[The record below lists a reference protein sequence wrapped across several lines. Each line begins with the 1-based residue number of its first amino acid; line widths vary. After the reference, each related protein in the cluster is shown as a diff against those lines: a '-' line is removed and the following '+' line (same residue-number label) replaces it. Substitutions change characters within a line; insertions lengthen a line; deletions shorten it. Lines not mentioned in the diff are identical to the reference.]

1 MKTRIITA
9 SVLLCILVP
18 ILIFSHTFAYLIFA
32 ALLSLVATYE
42 LLGCMHL
49 VSRVKLSVSSVIYSV
64 LTVSLTRASSAEN
77 GFMKIFA
84 CTTFVY
90 IFVLLTFSLFESEKS
105 REKLPEI
112 MMAAALIIYITFGFA
127 SFVTVRDL
135 ANGSILFPLA
145 YIAAWVSDTGAYF
158 AGVKFGKRKL
168 IPEISP
174 KKTVEGF
181 IGGLC
186 SCVAVFMIYAGCV
199 HIFSDELSPN
209 YIWIFLCAVLLS
221 VASVIGDLIAS
232 MIKRRYHI
240 KDYSHLFPGHGGV
253 LDRFDS
259 IIATTAGLFVL
270 SSIMPLFYSSVG

>member
-9 SVLLCILVP
+9 AVLLCILAP
-18 ILIFSHTFAYLIFA
+18 IHIFSHTFVYVVFA
-32 ALLSLVATYE
+32 AVLALVATYE
-42 LLGCMHL
+42 LLGCMRL
-49 VSRVKLSVSSVIYSV
+49 VGKVKLTLASMIYSV
-64 LTVSLTRASSAEN
+64 LTVSLTRVSEEAN

-84 CTTFVY
+84 CMTFVY
-90 IFVLLTFSLFESEKS
+90 IFILLTFSLFESEKQ

-112 MMAAALIIYITFGFA
+112 MMAAATVIYITFGFA

-135 ANGSILFPLA
+135 ANGTLLFPLA

-199 HIFSDELSPN
+199 HIFAKELSPN
-209 YIWIFLCAVLLS
+209 YIWVFLCAVILCI
-221 VASVIGDLIAS
+221 ASVIGDLIAS

-270 SSIMPLFYSSVG
+270 SSIMPLFY

>member
-9 SVLLCILVP
+9 AVLLCILTP
-18 ILIFSHTFAYLIFA
+18 ILIFSHTFIYVVFA

-42 LLGCMHL
+42 LLGCMRL
-49 VSRVKLSVSSVIYSV
+49 VKRLKLTLTSMIYSV
-64 LTVSLTRASSAEN
+64 LTVSLTRVASID
-77 GFMKIFA
+77 GTMKIFA
-84 CTTFVY
+84 CTTFAY
-90 IFVLLTFSLFESEKS
+90 IFILLATSLFESEKK

-112 MMAAALIIYITFGFA
+112 MFAAAVVVYITFGFA

-135 ANGSILFPLA
+135 ANGVLLFPLA

-158 AGVKFGKRKL
+158 VGVKFGKRKL

-181 IGGLC
+181 IGGLS
-186 SCVAVFMIYAGCV
+186 SCVIVFMIYALCV
-199 HIFSDELSPN
+199 HIFAKDIRPN
-209 YIWIFLCAVLLS
+209 YLWILVCALVLS
-221 VASVIGDLIAS
+221 GASVIGDLIAS

-270 SSIMPLFYSSVG
+270 SSILPLFNTVAG

>member
-9 SVLLCILVP
+9 SVLLCILAP
-18 ILIFSHTFAYLIFA
+18 ILVFSHTFVYVVFA
-32 ALLSLVATYE
+32 ALLALVATYE
-42 LLGCMHL
+42 LLGCMRL
-49 VSRVKLSVSSVIYSV
+49 VGKVKLSVTSVIYSV
-64 LTVSLTRASSAEN
+64 LTVSLTRSAAGEN

-90 IFVLLTFSLFESEKS
+90 IFVLLTFSLFEKEKE

-112 MMAAALIIYITFGFA
+112 MMAAAVIIYITFGFA

-135 ANGSILFPLA
+135 ANGILLFPLA

-186 SCVAVFMIYAGCV
+186 SCVAVFMIYAGFV
-199 HIFSDELSPN
+199 HIFAKELSPN
-209 YIWIFLCAVLLS
+209 YIWIFLCAVLLC

-270 SSIMPLFYSSVG
+270 SSIMPLFY

>member
-9 SVLLCILVP
+9 AVLLCILAP
-18 ILIFSHTFAYLIFA
+18 ILIFSHTFVYVVFA
-32 ALLSLVATYE
+32 AVLALVATYE
-42 LLGCMHL
+42 LLGCMRL
-49 VSRVKLSVSSVIYSV
+49 VSRIKLTLTSMVYSV
-64 LTVSLTRASSAEN
+64 LTVSLTRASSASN
-77 GFMKIFA
+77 GFMKIFVCA
-84 CTTFVY
+84 TFVY
-90 IFVLLTFSLFESEKS
+90 IFVLLTFSLFESEKQ
-105 REKLPEI
+105 RESLPEI
-112 MMAAALIIYITFGFA
+112 MFAASVVIYITVGFS
-127 SFVTVRDL
+127 SFVVVRDL
-135 ANGSILFPLA
+135 VNGTVLFPLA

-158 AGVKFGKRKL
+158 AGVKFGNIKL

-199 HIFSDELSPN
+199 HIFSKDLSPN
-209 YIWIFLCAVLLS
+209 YIWIFVCAVLLS

-270 SSIMPLFYSSVG
+270 SSIMPLFYTTAG